1 MLPTTT
7 HNHPRL
13 YRKRP
18 AQRGQGSWA
27 RNACAQEIQQII
39 TYELTCLFVASLS
52 SALDNCTEHD
62 SSNCWCSLE
71 SRESPVRVQ
80 LLQND
85 RPRIRTNSN
94 ETEWNRTER
103 NRTRTKLNVI
113 ERCCTQFPF
122 GFWLNMTKRNG
133 IVLNDIGNVFLTHSV
148 IYLESDECC
157 TLWVTSFCTYT
168 SYNANCFYKPLFGC
182 H

>member
-13 YRKRP
+13 YRKRR

-39 TYELTCLFVASLS
+39 TYELTCLFVVSLS

-71 SRESPVRVQ
+71 SRESPVWVQ

-113 ERCCTQFPF
+113 ERCLRTVSVRF
-122 GFWLNMTKRNG
+122 LAEYDETKRYCIERYWKRVFDAYCN
-133 IVLNDIGNVFLTHSV
+133 IPWVWRVLYFTGNLLLYIHILQCELFL
-148 IYLESDECC
+148 
-157 TLWVTSFCTYT
+157 
-168 SYNANCFYKPLFGC
+168 
-182 H
+182 